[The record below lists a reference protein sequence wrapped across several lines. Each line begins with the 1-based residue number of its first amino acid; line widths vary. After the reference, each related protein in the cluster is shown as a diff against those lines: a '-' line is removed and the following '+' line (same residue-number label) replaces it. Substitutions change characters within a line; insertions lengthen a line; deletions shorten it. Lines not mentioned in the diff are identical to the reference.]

1 MATAEEEIVIIA
13 EDDAAQLYDIDLQEG
28 SSPDDEAK
36 KKKAIVFGAAAITL
50 VLIIVII
57 LLIVSPSSNEEK
69 SFSMDTIK
77 EKLLQNKQ
85 KPIEPSRL
93 ENMIAKANYLY
104 SNGSKEEALHLYEKI
119 AYFSEAIS
127 LYNLGVAQLKNKQ
140 YTLALETFQKAIKN
154 DDKRCVSAIN
164 AAVCSLHLGDK
175 EGFQY
180 FIDLAY
186 AYLPTEFNSPLYSY
200 YYTLINYYNKNYL
213 EALSSLK
220 NPTSKEYPEVQK
232 HLNAK
237 INALFDNNYNAI
249 EAMEQDAN
257 PDDSFSLAILYARV
271 GDLTLAQQY
280 LEDSILRN
288 IEPAKAQLAL
298 GLIKLKAGHIS
309 AGAQEIK
316 NVTDMFPQEVYKDY
330 PIKVTLKDTLF
341 DAKKAQKVYRE
352 KINKSKLLNY
362 QKIFYFSPYKIFNAN
377 KTISYIR
384 KGNANIYIDNIDS
397 AKVYLNKSSS
407 SSVVNKGIARA
418 IKKALSF
425 HIRSANQDLQKPTA
439 IQPKHSILHYNLA
452 LTYAQMGDMQNAHKY
467 FLRSY
472 YLDAKNYLSGVYAVM
487 TSQLIDKENMK
498 MKDILKDS
506 INQEN
511 PSEAKSMYRALL
523 NISENNILSSVDWLD
538 NNYTQ
543 RPLYLLIDIIISLNL
558 NRLDYAKKSAMKLS
572 ILLPNDILPHMLY
585 IDAYYSE
592 LNDEEYSK
600 EVFKYLKNI
609 KFHFKDLYFGPHI
622 SRHLYTQQSLITG
635 RLFFLREQLKD
646 AMATTNKP
654 LHELTSTLAFASL
667 LDKAY
672 EESYTL
678 YNQLIDELKVQNANT
693 LFLAAVAS
701 TAAGHH
707 ENAIALLELSK
718 MKDKTFAESRYAL
731 GLLYLEIQNNE
742 GAVIQLSRV
751 AKNGFNSE
759 YFNFDIDTNKLL
771 QGKIP

>member
-1 MATAEEEIVIIA
+1 
-13 EDDAAQLYDIDLQEG
+13 
-28 SSPDDEAK
+28 
-36 KKKAIVFGAAAITL
+36 
-50 VLIIVII
+50 
-57 LLIVSPSSNEEK
+57 
-69 SFSMDTIK
+69 
-77 EKLLQNKQ
+77 
-85 KPIEPSRL
+85 
-93 ENMIAKANYLY
+93 
-104 SNGSKEEALHLYEKI
+104 
-119 AYFSEAIS
+119 
-127 LYNLGVAQLKNKQ
+127 
-140 YTLALETFQKAIKN
+140 
-154 DDKRCVSAIN
+154 
-164 AAVCSLHLGDK
+164 
-175 EGFQY
+175 
-180 FIDLAY
+180 
-186 AYLPTEFNSPLYSY
+186 
-200 YYTLINYYNKNYL
+200 
-213 EALSSLK
+213 
-220 NPTSKEYPEVQK
+220 
-232 HLNAK
+232 
-237 INALFDNNYNAI
+237 
-249 EAMEQDAN
+249 
-257 PDDSFSLAILYARV
+257 
-271 GDLTLAQQY
+271 
-280 LEDSILRN
+280 
-288 IEPAKAQLAL
+288 
-298 GLIKLKAGHIS
+298 
-309 AGAQEIK
+309 
-316 NVTDMFPQEVYKDY
+316 
-330 PIKVTLKDTLF
+330 
-341 DAKKAQKVYRE
+341 
-352 KINKSKLLNY
+352 
-362 QKIFYFSPYKIFNAN
+362 
-377 KTISYIR
+377 
-384 KGNANIYIDNIDS
+384 
-397 AKVYLNKSSS
+397 
-407 SSVVNKGIARA
+407 
-418 IKKALSF
+418 
-425 HIRSANQDLQKPTA
+425 
-439 IQPKHSILHYNLA
+439 
-452 LTYAQMGDMQNAHKY
+452 MGDMQNAHKY